1 MYAILLITLPIF
13 SIIALGYAMVRF
25 GLFAK
30 PEMRVMG
37 RFVINLALPAL
48 VFKALSERPI
58 AEIANS
64 HYLLAY
70 ALGSLT
76 VMGLMAGTA
85 RFLRKKP
92 LEVSAILGIGV
103 SMSNSGFIG
112 YPIVSQFLGPPAA
125 VALALCMV
133 VENVIVLPLTLVM
146 AESGVR
152 NGGRLRS
159 VLPGIFLGLLKN
171 PLILAILAGF
181 ACALLEARPPRPIAR
196 AIEMIA
202 MASSPLALVVIGG
215 TLVGL
220 ELKGMIGDIA
230 QVVVGKLLLHPLAVC
245 LAFLLLPSVDPQLR
259 NAGIAFAAMPMLSIY
274 PIVALKYGLESFCAA
289 VLLAATVSAFFTIS
303 AVLWLL
309 GGFPG

>member
-13 SIIALGYAMVRF
+13 SIIALGYGMVRF

-30 PEMRVMG
+30 PEMRVLG

-58 AEIANS
+58 AEIANAR
-64 HYLLAY
+64 YLMAY

-85 RFLRKKP
+85 FFVRKKP
-92 LEVSAILGIGV
+92 LHVSAVLGMGV
-103 SMSNSGFIG
+103 AMSNSGFIG

-133 VENVIVLPLTLVM
+133 VENVIVLPTALTL
-146 AESGVR
+146 AESGLR
-152 NGGRLRS
+152 AGGKLRT
-159 VLPGIFLGLLKN
+159 VLPGIFLSLLKN
-171 PLILAILAGF
+171 PLILGILAGF
-181 ACALLEARPPRPIAR
+181 ACALLDLRPPRPIAR

-202 MASSPLALVVIGG
+202 TASAPLALVVIGG

-220 ELKGMIGDIA
+220 ELKGMLRGVS
-230 QVVVGKLLLHPLAVC
+230 VVVASKLMLHPLAVA
-245 LAFLLLPSVDPQLR
+245 LAFLLLPPVDPQLR
-259 NAGIAFAAMPMLSIY
+259 TAAIAYASMPMLSIY
-274 PIVALKYGLESFCAA
+274 PIVALKYGQESFCAA
-289 VLLAATVSAFFTIS
+289 ALLAATVSAFFTVS

-309 GGFPG
+309 GGMPG